1 MYPIAPSGADLLL
14 ISPPDYD
21 NREWRGTQPLGI
33 AYLAG
38 YLRQHSLHA
47 DLLDANWG
55 DHPLSMDEILAY
67 VIDGDYQTVGL
78 SLLTATIPTALA
90 LSRRIKAARPGIQI
104 IWGGYHPT
112 FAPYEA
118 LRDFA
123 EVDIVV
129 RGEGEVTLLELLQA
143 QQAGRDLAEVTGIGY
158 RDGRRIRLTPARSL
172 IQNLD
177 EIPFPARDLLPPLSS
192 YPGFLDPVDNRPR
205 FKASIISSRGCPFHC
220 NFCSIITFYAASPG
234 KSWRGRSVT
243 NVVDEMADLA
253 TIYGASHFE
262 FQDDNFFVQPKRAL
276 EIAATLRDRGVDFT
290 FAFLTR
296 ADQIVKGEKYF
307 PAFRTAGLRYVGAGL
322 ESGSQGSLERL
333 NKETT
338 VEENSRA
345 LHILWDNDLAAQVD
359 FIMFEPNSTIEDLEL
374 NLDFIERHGLVGYFP
389 PIILSTLAL
398 FPGTRSREEA
408 EAAGIALGS
417 VHESLPYL
425 FQDDDVAAVKQ
436 LLDQAMARIG
446 ARWYEK
452 VIILQDHV
460 ARLEMALP
468 QANGQY
474 DRLARLV
481 RELKLEYNVL
491 TSLPYLLLKR
501 ILREGRRL
509 GYHTLQDDEIVK
521 PTLHELEAATVR
533 IAGLQEQLAT
543 EDAPRP

>member
-33 AYLAG
+33 AYLAA
-38 YLRQHSLHA
+38 YLRQHGQRA

-55 DHPLSMDEILAY
+55 DHPLPMDEILAY
-67 VIDGDYQTVGL
+67 VVDGGYQTVGL

-90 LSRRIKAARPGIQI
+90 LSRRIKAARPGMQI

-112 FAPYEA
+112 FAPYES
-118 LRDFA
+118 LRDFR

-129 RGEGEVTLLELLQA
+129 RGEGEVTLLELIQA
-143 QQAGRDLAEVTGIGY
+143 QQTGGNLADVTGIGY
-158 RDGRRIRLTPARSL
+158 RDGRRIRLTPARPL
-172 IQNLD
+172 IQTLD

-192 YPGFLDPVDNRPR
+192 YPGFLDPIDNRPR

-234 KSWRGRSVT
+234 KSWRGRSVE
-243 NVVDEMADLA
+243 NVVDEMVELA
-253 TIYGASHFE
+253 AVYGASHYE

-276 EIAATLRDRGVDFT
+276 EIATALRSRGVDFT

-307 PAFRTAGLRYVGAGL
+307 AAFRAAGLRYVGAGL

-408 EAAGIALGS
+408 EAAGIAFGS

-425 FQDDDVAAVKQ
+425 FQNDDVATVKQ
-436 LLDQAMARIG
+436 LLDQVMAQIG
-446 ARWYEK
+446 ARWYEQ
-452 VIILQDHV
+452 VITLQDHV
-460 ARLEMALP
+460 TRLEMALP

-474 DRLARLV
+474 DRLARLA

-501 ILREGRRL
+501 ILREGRQL
-509 GYHTLQDDEIVK
+509 GYGALQPDDILK

-533 IAGLQEQLAT
+533 IAELQDQLET
-543 EDAPRP
+543 MKPLT

>member
-1 MYPIAPSGADLLL
+1 MYPIAPSGTDLLL
-14 ISPPDYD
+14 INPPDYT

-33 AYLAG
+33 AYLAA
-38 YLRQHSLHA
+38 YLRQHGQHA

-55 DHPLSMDEILAY
+55 DRPLPMAEILAY
-67 VIDGDYQTVGL
+67 AVDGGYQTVGL
-78 SLLTATIPTALA
+78 SLLTATIPTALE
-90 LSRRIKAARPGIQI
+90 LSRQIKAARPGVQI

-118 LRDFA
+118 LRDFP

-143 QQAGRDLAEVTGIGY
+143 QRAGRDLAEVTGIGY
-158 RDGRRIRLTPARSL
+158 RDGRRIRLTPARPL
-172 IQNLD
+172 IQSLD
-177 EIPFPARDLLPPLSS
+177 DIPFPARDLLPPLSS
-192 YPGFLDPVDNRPR
+192 YPGFLDPVANRPR
-205 FKASIISSRGCPFHC
+205 FKASLISSRGCPFHC

-234 KSWRGRSVT
+234 KSWRGRSVA
-243 NVVDEMADLA
+243 NVVDEMAELA
-253 TIYGASHFE
+253 ARYDASHYE

-276 EIAATLRDRGVDFT
+276 EIVTALRARGVDFT

-307 PAFRTAGLRYVGAGL
+307 PAFRAAGLRYVGAGL

-345 LHILWDNDLAAQVD
+345 LHILWENDLAAQVD
-359 FIMFEPNSTIEDLEL
+359 FIMFEPNSTIEDLQL

-408 EAAGIALGS
+408 EAAGIAFGS
-417 VHESLPYL
+417 IHESLPYL
-425 FQDDDVAAVKQ
+425 FQNDEVAAVKQ

-446 ARWYEK
+446 ARWYDQ
-452 VIILQDHV
+452 VIALQDHV

-468 QANGQY
+468 ATNGQY
-474 DRLARLV
+474 DRQARLV

-501 ILREGRRL
+501 ILREGGQL
-509 GYHTLQDDEIVK
+509 GYHTLRDDEIIK
-521 PTLHELEAATVR
+521 PTLHEMEAATMR
-533 IAGLQEQLAT
+533 IAGLQAQLSP
-543 EDAPRP
+543 EDQPGS

>member
-14 ISPPDYD
+14 ISPPDYE

-38 YLRQHSLHA
+38 YLRQHGLRA

-55 DHPLSMDEILAY
+55 DHPLPMGEILAH
-67 VIDGDYQTVGL
+67 VIDGGYQTVGL
-78 SLLTATIPTALA
+78 SLLTATIPTALT
-90 LSRRIKAARPGIQI
+90 LSRRIKAARPGIEI

-118 LRDFA
+118 LRDFT

-143 QQAGRDLAEVTGIGY
+143 QQAGRDLADVAGIGY
-158 RDGRRIRLTPARSL
+158 RDGRRIRLTPARAL

-243 NVVDEMADLA
+243 NVVEEMAELA
-253 TIYGASHFE
+253 TVDGASHFE

-307 PAFRTAGLRYVGAGL
+307 PAFRAAGLRYVGAGL

-408 EAAGIALGS
+408 EAAGIAFGS

-425 FQDDDVAAVKQ
+425 FQNDEVAAVKQ

-474 DRLARLV
+474 DQLARLV

-501 ILREGRRL
+501 ILRDGRRL
-509 GYHTLQDDEIVK
+509 GYHALLDEEIVK
-521 PTLHELEAATVR
+521 PTLHELEAAATR

-543 EDAPRP
+543 EDTPRP

>member
-1 MYPIAPSGADLLL
+1 MYPIAPSGANLLL
-14 ISPPDYD
+14 ISPPDYT

-38 YLRQHSLHA
+38 YLRQHGQRA

-55 DHPLSMDEILAY
+55 DHPLPMNEVLSYA
-67 VIDGDYQTVGL
+67 IDGGYQTVGL
-78 SLLTATIPTALA
+78 SLLTATIPTALEI
-90 LSRRIKAARPGIQI
+90 SRQIKAARPQTQI

-123 EVDIVV
+123 EVDLVV
-129 RGEGEVTLLELLQA
+129 RGEGEVTLLELMQA
-143 QQAGRDLAEVTGIGY
+143 QQTGQSLAGVAGIGY
-158 RDGRRIRLTPARSL
+158 RDGRKIRLTPARPL
-172 IQNLD
+172 IQHLD
-177 EIPFPARDLLPPLSS
+177 EIPFPARDLLPRLSS
-192 YPGFLDPVDNRPR
+192 YPGFLDPVDNKPR

-234 KSWRGRSVT
+234 KSWRGRSVE
-243 NVVDEMADLA
+243 NVVEEMAQLA
-253 TIYGASHFE
+253 NNEGASHYE

-276 EIAATLRDRGVDFT
+276 EIATRLRERGVDFT

-296 ADQIVKGEKYF
+296 ADQIVKGERYF
-307 PAFRTAGLRYVGAGL
+307 AEFRTAGLRYVGAGL

-345 LHILWDNDLAAQVD
+345 LQILWENDLAAQVD
-359 FIMFEPNSTIEDLEL
+359 FIMFEPNTTIEDLEL

-408 EAAGIALGS
+408 EAAGIAFGS
-417 VHESLPYL
+417 VHESLPYV
-425 FQDDDVAAVKQ
+425 FQNDDVATVKR
-436 LLDQAMARIG
+436 LLDQAMAAFG
-446 ARWYEK
+446 APWYEQ
-452 VIILQDHV
+452 VILLQDHV

-468 QANGQY
+468 DANGQY
-474 DRLARLV
+474 DHLARLA
-481 RELKLEYNVL
+481 RELKLEYTVL

-501 ILREGRRL
+501 MLRDGRHV
-509 GYHTLQDDEIVK
+509 GYHTLRVDEVLK
-521 PTLHELEAATVR
+521 PTLYELEAANER
-533 IAGLQEQLAT
+533 IAGLRQKLSEGVGSR
-543 EDAPRP
+543 E

>member
-33 AYLAG
+33 AYLAA
-38 YLRQHSLHA
+38 YLRQHGQRA

-55 DHPLSMDEILAY
+55 DHPLPMDEILAY
-67 VIDGDYQTVGL
+67 VVDGGYQTVGL

-90 LSRRIKAARPGIQI
+90 LSRRIKAARPGMQI

-112 FAPYEA
+112 FAPYES
-118 LRDFA
+118 LRDFP

-129 RGEGEVTLLELLQA
+129 RGEGEVTLLELIQA
-143 QQAGRDLAEVTGIGY
+143 QQTGGDLADVTGIGY
-158 RDGRRIRLTPARSL
+158 RDGRRIRLTPARPL
-172 IQNLD
+172 IQTLD

-192 YPGFLDPVDNRPR
+192 YPGFLDPIDNRPR

-234 KSWRGRSVT
+234 KSWRGRSVE
-243 NVVDEMADLA
+243 NVVDEMVELA
-253 TIYGASHFE
+253 AVYGASHYE

-276 EIAATLRDRGVDFT
+276 EIATALRSRGVDFT

-307 PAFRTAGLRYVGAGL
+307 AAFRAAGLRYVGAGL

-408 EAAGIALGS
+408 EAAGIAFGS

-425 FQDDDVAAVKQ
+425 FQNDDVATVKQ
-436 LLDQAMARIG
+436 LLDQVMAQIG
-446 ARWYEK
+446 ARWYEQ
-452 VIILQDHV
+452 VITLQDHV
-460 ARLEMALP
+460 TRLEMALP

-474 DRLARLV
+474 DRLARLA

-501 ILREGRRL
+501 ILREGRQL
-509 GYHTLQDDEIVK
+509 GYGALQPDDILK

-533 IAGLQEQLAT
+533 IAELQDQLET
-543 EDAPRP
+543 MKPLT

>member
-33 AYLAG
+33 AYLAA
-38 YLRQHSLHA
+38 YLRQHGQRA

-55 DHPLSMDEILAY
+55 DHPLPMDEILAY
-67 VIDGDYQTVGL
+67 VVDGGYQTVGL

-90 LSRRIKAARPGIQI
+90 LSRRIKAARPGMQI

-112 FAPYEA
+112 FAPYES
-118 LRDFA
+118 LRDFP

-129 RGEGEVTLLELLQA
+129 RGEGEVTLLELIQA
-143 QQAGRDLAEVTGIGY
+143 QQTGGNLADVTGIGY
-158 RDGRRIRLTPARSL
+158 RDGRRIRLTPARPL
-172 IQNLD
+172 IQTLD

-192 YPGFLDPVDNRPR
+192 YPGFLDPIDNRPR

-234 KSWRGRSVT
+234 KSWRGRSVE
-243 NVVDEMADLA
+243 NVVDEMVELA
-253 TIYGASHFE
+253 AVYGASHYE

-276 EIAATLRDRGVDFT
+276 EIATALRSRGVDFT

-307 PAFRTAGLRYVGAGL
+307 AAFRAAGLRYVGAGL

-408 EAAGIALGS
+408 EAAGIAFGS

-425 FQDDDVAAVKQ
+425 FQNDDVATVKQ
-436 LLDQAMARIG
+436 LLDQVMAQIG
-446 ARWYEK
+446 ARWYEQ
-452 VIILQDHV
+452 VITLQDHV
-460 ARLEMALP
+460 TRLEMALP

-474 DRLARLV
+474 DRLARLA

-501 ILREGRRL
+501 ILREGRQL
-509 GYHTLQDDEIVK
+509 GYGALQPDDILK

-533 IAGLQEQLAT
+533 IAELQDQLET
-543 EDAPRP
+543 MKPLT

>member
-33 AYLAG
+33 AYLAA
-38 YLRQHSLHA
+38 YLRQHGQRA

-55 DHPLSMDEILAY
+55 DHPLPMDEILAY
-67 VIDGDYQTVGL
+67 VVDGGYQTVGL

-90 LSRRIKAARPGIQI
+90 LSRRIKAARPGMQI

-112 FAPYEA
+112 FAPYES
-118 LRDFA
+118 LRDFR

-129 RGEGEVTLLELLQA
+129 RGEGEVTLLELIQA
-143 QQAGRDLAEVTGIGY
+143 QQTGGDLADVTGIGY
-158 RDGRRIRLTPARSL
+158 RDGRRIRLTPARPL
-172 IQNLD
+172 IQTLD

-192 YPGFLDPVDNRPR
+192 YPGFLDPIDNRPR

-234 KSWRGRSVT
+234 KSWRGRSVE
-243 NVVDEMADLA
+243 NVVDEMVELA
-253 TIYGASHFE
+253 AVYGASHYE

-276 EIAATLRDRGVDFT
+276 EIATALRSRGVDFT

-307 PAFRTAGLRYVGAGL
+307 AAFRAAGLRYVGAGL

-408 EAAGIALGS
+408 EAAGIAFGS

-425 FQDDDVAAVKQ
+425 FQNDDVATVKQ
-436 LLDQAMARIG
+436 LLDQVMAQIG
-446 ARWYEK
+446 ARWYEQ
-452 VIILQDHV
+452 VITLQDHV
-460 ARLEMALP
+460 TRLEMALP

-474 DRLARLV
+474 DRLARLA

-501 ILREGRRL
+501 ILREGRQL
-509 GYHTLQDDEIVK
+509 GYGALQPDDILK

-533 IAGLQEQLAT
+533 IAELQDQLET
-543 EDAPRP
+543 MKPLT